1 MTEIKEALLAF
12 VADTGHDTSDAEVMS
27 RPLRDLID
35 SIGMVQFLSF
45 IEESFGIAI
54 DDHDVTPQTFRDLE
68 SVAVFVAT
76 AIRTARGTA
85 RGTGETD
92 RGADWEVERIDFETL
107 KQYWLDVVHFQEP
120 DKKIREVVRVLGPY
134 ECVLDDPRRESYGL
148 FHDGGLIGVTHLVQ
162 WDANWLRYRTL
173 NIREPF
179 RGPDLGWMLLRRAM
193 ELDWRDWKVPGKFMF
208 SWLRRS
214 HMPWSLAH
222 GFTEIDGRWHGD
234 YIAMLKPMTEF

>member
-45 IEESFGIAI
+45 IEESFGITI
-54 DDHDVTPQTFRDLE
+54 DDQDVTPQTFRDLE

-76 AIRTARGTA
+76 AIRTARGTS

-107 KQYWLDVVHFQEP
+107 KQ
-120 DKKIREVVRVLGPY
+120 
-134 ECVLDDPRRESYGL
+134 
-148 FHDGGLIGVTHLVQ
+148 
-162 WDANWLRYRTL
+162 
-173 NIREPF
+173 
-179 RGPDLGWMLLRRAM
+179 
-193 ELDWRDWKVPGKFMF
+193 
-208 SWLRRS
+208 
-214 HMPWSLAH
+214 
-222 GFTEIDGRWHGD
+222 
-234 YIAMLKPMTEF
+234 